1 MHTNTFLQKFQY
13 FCFSF
18 FFNICRWFHGNL
30 SGKEAEKLILERGK
44 NGSFLVRES
53 QSKPGDFV
61 LSVRTDDKVTHV
73 MIRWQDNKYDVGG
86 GEKFPTLCE
95 LIEHYKRNPMVETC
109 GTVVHLRQPFNAT
122 RITAAGIN
130 ARVEQLQKENGQH
143 CYGKVR
149 KDLFYGHWIIV
160 INFPFPFKQGGFWEE
175 FESLQQQECRHTFSR
190 REGHRMENRNKNR
203 YKNILPCK

>member
-1 MHTNTFLQKFQY
+1 M
-13 FCFSF
+13 
-18 FFNICRWFHGNL
+18 
-30 SGKEAEKLILERGK
+30 ERGK

-86 GEKFPTLCE
+86 GEKFTTLCE

-109 GTVVHLRQPFNAT
+109 GTVVALRQPFNAT

-130 ARVEQLQKENGQH
+130 ARVEQLQKENGGH
-143 CYGKVR
+143 CYGKVGWFSQCICEYLKKFKLKVKLILICFVLGWFLGR
-149 KDLFYGHWIIV
+149 IRISSTTGIS
-160 INFPFPFKQGGFWEE
+160 PFVL
-175 FESLQQQECRHTFSR
+175 SSR
-190 REGHRMENRNKNR
+190 RPKA
-203 YKNILPCK
+203 

>member
-1 MHTNTFLQKFQY
+1 MRFELNSLSFKSCFVKIKFHKINFAS
-13 FCFSF
+13 FCS
-18 FFNICRWFHGNL
+18 IYRWFHGNL

-86 GEKFPTLCE
+86 GEKFSTLCE
-95 LIEHYKRNPMVETC
+95 LIEHYKKNPMVETC

-143 CYGKVR
+143 CFGKVR
-149 KDLFYGHWIIV
+149 TVF
-160 INFPFPFKQGGFWEE
+160 F
-175 FESLQQQECRHTFSR
+175 
-190 REGHRMENRNKNR
+190 
-203 YKNILPCK
+203 